1 MAPNLPSFLVLTLP
15 VLAVVLSFATL
26 LLFPG
31 LRVRSHRLLLS
42 FSGAFLLGITL
53 FELFPEVFRAYEVR
67 QTGVF
72 IALGILLQIVLE
84 FFSRGAE
91 HGHVHQTEAHS
102 GFSPMLFLSLGIHAV
117 LEGIPLAH
125 NPEVVWAISIHKIPI
140 ALIFGSFLLSS
151 GKNLFHSGLVIGL
164 FALMTPLG
172 AFLGDLSGLQM
183 VYPYLLAMVIG
194 MMLHVSTI
202 ILFESSKNHTVNL
215 KRFAVIVLG
224 MFLAYLL

>member
-1 MAPNLPSFLVLTLP
+1 MIPNLPSFLVFTLP
-15 VLAVVLSFATL
+15 AFAVVLSFVVL

-53 FELFPEVFRAYEVR
+53 FELFPEVFREYEVR

-72 IALGILLQIVLE
+72 IAVGILLQIVLE

-102 GFSPMLFLSLGIHAV
+102 GFSAMLFLSLGIHAL

-151 GKNLFHSGLVIGL
+151 GKNMLQSGLVIGL

-172 AFLGDLSGLQM
+172 AILGNLTVLQT
-183 VYPYLLAMVIG
+183 VYPYLLALVIG

-202 ILFESSKNHTVNL
+202 ILFESSKNHRVNL